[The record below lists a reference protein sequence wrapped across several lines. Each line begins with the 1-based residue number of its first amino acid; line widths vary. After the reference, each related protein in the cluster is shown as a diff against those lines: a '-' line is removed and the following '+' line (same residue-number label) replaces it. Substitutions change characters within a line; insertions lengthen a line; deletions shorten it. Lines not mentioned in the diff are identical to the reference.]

1 MLGSI
6 LKSTVLS
13 PTKTLLAQLLL
24 HYAPPSAFLPQNREP
39 ALKYLRIA
47 FALGLVRVINAWL
60 SRRAINRAAADKYD
74 WPRREII
81 AVTGGSNG
89 FGKQIVLMLAAR
101 AKTKIVVLDVLEPQY
116 ELPQG
121 ARYYRCDIT
130 SSEAIAAAAEKIR
143 ADHGGAS
150 PTVLINNAG
159 IIYARPLLDTSEAEI
174 EKMFSVNTLA
184 QYKLVREFL
193 PPMIENNHGMVVTVA
208 SQGGNCTTPGMTA
221 YCASKAAN
229 INLHEGLASELLM
242 RYKAPRVRTVLVT
255 PAYAKTFVTRD
266 MDPPSGF
273 ISPLL
278 EPETVAEAIVNQVLS
293 GQSGYVGVSA
303 TADLITFN
311 LRSLPLWLQAFLRDG
326 LDRTVKTPAIK
337 HAWVNRDE

>member
-6 LKSTVLS
+6 IKRTVLS
-13 PTKTLLAQLLL
+13 PYKTLLAQLLL
-24 HYAPPSAFLPQNREP
+24 HYAPPSAFLPQNRER
-39 ALKYLRIA
+39 ALKWVRVA
-47 FALGLVRVINAWL
+47 FALGLVRVFNAWL
-60 SRRAINRAAADKYD
+60 SRRAINRASSDKYD
-74 WPRREII
+74 WPNEIV

-101 AKTKIVVLDVLEPQY
+101 ARARVVVLDILEPQY
-116 ELPQG
+116 SLPAG
-121 ARYYRCDIT
+121 VRFYHCDIT
-130 SSEAIAAAAEKIR
+130 NSEAIAAAAEKIR
-143 ADHGGAS
+143 ADHGGKG

-159 IIYARPLLDTSEAEI
+159 IIYARPLLDTTEAEI
-174 EKMFSVNTLA
+174 EKMFSVNTLS

-193 PPMIENNHGMVVTVA
+193 PSMIENNHGMVVTVA

-229 INLHEGLASELLM
+229 INLHEGLASELVM

-266 MDPPSGF
+266 MDPQDSF
-273 ISPLL
+273 LSPLL
-278 EPETVAEAIVNQVLS
+278 EPETVAEAVVNQVLS
-293 GQSGYVGVSA
+293 GKSGYVGVSA
-303 TADLITFN
+303 AADAITFN
-311 LRSLPLWLQAFLRDG
+311 LRSLPLWMQAFLRDG
-326 LDRTVKTPAIK
+326 LDRTVKTPAVK